1 MRSIVYSMGASHTKK
16 LEPWVQYQRYLHLGM
31 GAAELLFTDCLSM
44 TCYTCNT
51 AYPHKHPK
59 MLRCHVCAVKS
70 TSFFFPQ
77 PSTCTRRNPKHSAQT
92 EKCVT
97 ARNSCYR
104 YYSYVLLYHWWIVAL
119 TARFFSLLVFA
130 TLSSLWLLQPSLLF
144 GGKMNLNPKFHPF
157 YRCFSWS
164 LACSRKTPSVE
175 LCINILPMIFF
186 QIRTSSR
193 F

>member
-1 MRSIVYSMGASHTKK
+1 MSPIPEVLALGNGGSRIVIYW
-16 LEPWVQYQRYLHLGM
+16 LFVYPWPVTH
-31 GAAELLFTDCLSM
+31 ATPH
-44 TCYTCNT
+44 N
-51 AYPHKHPK
+51 PHKHPK

-157 YRCFSWS
+157 HRCFSWS